1 MQKNTA
7 MKDPLLVII
16 SFQQY
21 LCKFDKCTCFSIHH
35 IYLECQ
41 VDPLTPLFFVR
52 GLLMQYFAIN
62 LIVCAAFFAHI
73 AHYWPMKP
81 EAFCWVCKCKAQNVG
96 PLELTM
102 LGLCD
107 KWPQWWW
114 ESENLT
120 ANDLYCVAFCWLWR
134 GDNLCQSRRRES
146 SKQPAPSD
154 LWLPPSRGGM
164 PNHGQ

>member
-1 MQKNTA
+1 VQYK
-7 MKDPLLVII
+7 PRELFLVIRLQ
-16 SFQQY
+16 SFLLSNIY
-21 LCKFDKCTCFSIHH
+21 ANLIIAHFSIHH

-41 VDPLTPLFFVR
+41 ADPLTPLFFVR

-81 EAFCWVCKCKAQNVG
+81 EAFCCVCKCKAQNVG

-107 KWPQWWW
+107 K
-114 ESENLT
+114 
-120 ANDLYCVAFCWLWR
+120 
-134 GDNLCQSRRRES
+134 
-146 SKQPAPSD
+146 
-154 LWLPPSRGGM
+154 
-164 PNHGQ
+164 

>member
-1 MQKNTA
+1 MQKITA
-7 MKDPLLVII
+7 MKDPLLVIL

-81 EAFCWVCKCKAQNVG
+81 EGFLLSMQMQGAKCWATGANNVG
-96 PLELTM
+96 P
-102 LGLCD
+102 
-107 KWPQWWW
+107 
-114 ESENLT
+114 
-120 ANDLYCVAFCWLWR
+120 V
-134 GDNLCQSRRRES
+134 
-146 SKQPAPSD
+146 
-154 LWLPPSRGGM
+154 
-164 PNHGQ
+164 